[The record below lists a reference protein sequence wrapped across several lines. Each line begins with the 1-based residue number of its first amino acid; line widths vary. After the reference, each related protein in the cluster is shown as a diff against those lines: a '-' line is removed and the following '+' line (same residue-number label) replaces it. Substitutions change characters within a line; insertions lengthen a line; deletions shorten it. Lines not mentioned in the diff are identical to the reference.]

1 MATFEIGTQNAGS
14 IQNVGGDL
22 TIENLEVHAAWS
34 TVEIRQELTRLR
46 QELAGIALPPE
57 ARAGAEAA
65 ILAAAAEAETTE
77 PDRGAIA
84 RRLHEATTILDEA
97 GALSTAGKGLVESL
111 RRTAAALGPAGK
123 ALLLLLPLL

>member
-22 TIENLEVHAAWS
+22 TIGNLRVDAAWS
-34 TVEIRQELTRLR
+34 TVEIRHELTRLR

-57 ARAGAEAA
+57 SRTAAEAA
-65 ILAAAAEAETTE
+65 VGAAAAEAETAA

-84 RRLHEATTILDEA
+84 RRLREATTILGEA
-97 GALSTAGKGLVESL
+97 GALSTAGTGLVESL
-111 RRTAAALGPAGK
+111 RRAAAVLGPAGK
-123 ALLLLLPLL
+123 ALLTLLPLL

>member
-1 MATFEIGTQNAGS
+1 MATFKIGTQNAGS

-22 TIENLEVHAAWS
+22 TIESLHVQAAWS

-46 QELAGIALPPE
+46 QELAGSALPPE
-57 ARAGAEAA
+57 ARAGADAA
-65 ILAAAAEAETTE
+65 IGAAAAVAETAE

-111 RRTAAALGPAGK
+111 RRAATVLGPAGQV
-123 ALLLLLPLL
+123 LLPLLPLL

>member
-1 MATFEIGTQNAGS
+1 MTTFEIGTQNAGS

-22 TIENLEVHAAWS
+22 TIENLQVQASWS

-46 QELAGIALPPE
+46 QELAGVALPPE

-65 ILAAAAEAETTE
+65 IGAAAAEAETTE

-84 RRLHEATTILDEA
+84 RRLHEATAILGEA
-97 GALSTAGKGLVESL
+97 GALSTAGKALVESL
-111 RRTAAALGPAGK
+111 RRTATALGPAGT
-123 ALLLLLPLL
+123 ALLPLLPLL

>member
-1 MATFEIGTQNAGS
+1 MTSFEIGSQTAGS

-22 TIENLEVHAAWS
+22 TIENLQVQASWG
-34 TVEIRQELTRLR
+34 TIEIRQELTRLG
-46 QELAGIALPPE
+46 QELAGVALPPE

-65 ILAAAAEAETTE
+65 LGAAAAEAETTE

-84 RRLHEATTILDEA
+84 RRLREATTILGEA

-111 RRTAAALGPAGK
+111 RRTATALGPAGK
-123 ALLLLLPLL
+123 TLLPLLPLL